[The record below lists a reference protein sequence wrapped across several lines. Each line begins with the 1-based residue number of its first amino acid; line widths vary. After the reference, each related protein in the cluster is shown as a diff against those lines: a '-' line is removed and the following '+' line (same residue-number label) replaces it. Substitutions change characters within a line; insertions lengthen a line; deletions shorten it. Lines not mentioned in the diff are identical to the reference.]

1 MVASVER
8 GRAEIMMGL
17 WFELTGRISED
28 QLRDFD
34 FMSTIPLGE
43 LYPLGKSYDTI
54 RPEMIVITVVNRLC
68 HLIFRMER
76 LPHYMTGSAA
86 RWYNSHFHLISIL
99 PQYREYIDQLRE
111 RLMRVVHEFEERDA
125 VWADP
130 EDFGRMVGSSDN
142 QKRRVLYGQV
152 FSTHFLSVPENPVIW
167 RLHRTITAYCWQ
179 SGYHN

>member
-1 MVASVER
+1 MSVR
-8 GRAEIMMGL
+8 RALLALLSDGPKYGL
-17 WFELTGRISED
+17 
-28 QLRDFD
+28 QLR
-34 FMSTIPLGE
+34 
-43 LYPLGKSYDTI
+43 
-54 RPEMIVITVVNRLC
+54 
-68 HLIFRMER
+68 
-76 LPHYMTGSAA
+76 
-86 RWYNSHFHLISIL
+86 
-99 PQYREYIDQLRE
+99 Q
-111 RLMRVVHEFEERDA
+111 EFEARTG